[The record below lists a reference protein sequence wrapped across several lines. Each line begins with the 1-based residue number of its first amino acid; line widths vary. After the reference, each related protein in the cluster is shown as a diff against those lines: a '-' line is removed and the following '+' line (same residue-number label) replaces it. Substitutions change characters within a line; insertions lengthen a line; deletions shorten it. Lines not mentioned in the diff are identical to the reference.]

1 MAIIILGGLV
11 TSTLLSLFIM
21 PSLYLQFGSVD
32 HGLARFEQEPGY
44 QQEHRDGSQT
54 DQTGAPGRLSL
65 ILTQLGGGI
74 RMRQS
79 HLWLVALLMIVCL
92 QLAAC
97 AQTPA
102 ISAYTNNGGITINGP
117 ARLERLPG
125 TNLSRVIL
133 TAQATKRLGI
143 ELAPVRDE
151 MVSGTLRKVIPY
163 SALLYDQ
170 RGQGWVYTNPAPL
183 TYLRSLISVDHI
195 DGDLAVLSSGPPS
208 GTEIVTVGISEL
220 FGTEFQGGLQP

>member
-1 MAIIILGGLV
+1 
-11 TSTLLSLFIM
+11 
-21 PSLYLQFGSVD
+21 
-32 HGLARFEQEPGY
+32 
-44 QQEHRDGSQT
+44 
-54 DQTGAPGRLSL
+54 
-65 ILTQLGGGI
+65 
-74 RMRQS
+74 
-79 HLWLVALLMIVCL
+79 
-92 QLAAC
+92 
-97 AQTPA
+97 
-102 ISAYTNNGGITINGP
+102 
-117 ARLERLPG
+117 
-125 TNLSRVIL
+125 VIL